1 MYNDNPWMTSFS
13 MIKNSRELFT
23 INTNPNDIQ
32 AVHSIRFISAV
43 LIFLS
48 HKCGELH
55 KPMFNG
61 IEMAMNSG
69 RSESVFVRICA
80 LYTDTFLL
88 LSGMLVS
95 YSFIGKLQR
104 GQRINIIKEY
114 AARYMRI
121 TPSIVA
127 IILFGTFIIPLLGS
141 GPLWSSIVIHP
152 ATLCKSYWWRNLL
165 FIHNWYRFEDMCML
179 HTHHVGTDFELF
191 LIAPFIIY
199 ILFKSPKKGTILVF
213 ALAAISTIARLYT
226 TYTKELAYFI
236 PFGVK
241 LSQLVDT
248 ATFMYSLPPYR
259 FTVYAIGIML
269 GYYLRK
275 HENTKLSK
283 LQLSTGWSVCILSY
297 LTVIAGSISMTG
309 MDYKYNPTH
318 AALFAAFAPIL
329 WCFHSVWIIFVS
341 HLGYDSKISN
351 NLNLFSLLMIIL

>member
-1 MYNDNPWMTSFS
+1 MINYWCILRLFFVIIFTTSILSTLYEHVYNNDSWMTSFS
-13 MIKNSRELFT
+13 IMKNSRELFL
-23 INTNPNDIQ
+23 IKSNPNDIQ
-32 AVHSIRFISAV
+32 TVHSIRFISAI

-55 KPMFNG
+55 KPMVNG

-95 YSFIGKLQR
+95 YSFIGKLQQ

-152 ATLCKSYWWRNLL
+152 ATLCKNYWWRNLL

-199 ILFKSPKKGTILVF
+199 ILFIVS
-213 ALAAISTIARLYT
+213 
-226 TYTKELAYFI
+226 FI
-236 PFGVK
+236 F
-241 LSQLVDT
+241 
-248 ATFMYSLPPYR
+248 
-259 FTVYAIGIML
+259 
-269 GYYLRK
+269 
-275 HENTKLSK
+275 HTKLHWHYFYF
-283 LQLSTGWSVCILSY
+283 LS
-297 LTVIAGSISMTG
+297 
-309 MDYKYNPTH
+309 
-318 AALFAAFAPIL
+318 LFL
-329 WCFHSVWIIFVS
+329 IFKNQP
-341 HLGYDSKISN
+341 LFI
-351 NLNLFSLLMIIL
+351 NLI